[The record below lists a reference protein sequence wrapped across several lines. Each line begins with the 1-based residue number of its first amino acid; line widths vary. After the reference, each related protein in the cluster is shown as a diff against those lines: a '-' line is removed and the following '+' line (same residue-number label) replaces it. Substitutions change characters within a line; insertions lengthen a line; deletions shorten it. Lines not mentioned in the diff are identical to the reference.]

1 MAHTLFPWT
10 MLPTDTSP
18 LCGPSH
24 PHLAPESSVG
34 SVTTYLAGS
43 PSAGAPPG
51 SAWPPAQRLVTK
63 KMASGD
69 QPSWLG
75 GVRLFTRPGCPPNNP
90 ARACCPDNG
99 PLLPRTWS
107 SAGHWP
113 SAGPPCARGLMEQQQ
128 CSPMGP
134 PGRLPGS
141 QLWGGRSLAPLVL
154 PLPQH
159 RLLKSPPALSR
170 PEAHRDESLSEERG
184 YQGRD
189 PNHPSSLG
197 MQSRSRV

>member
-1 MAHTLFPWT
+1 M
-10 MLPTDTSP
+10 
-18 LCGPSH
+18 
-24 PHLAPESSVG
+24 G
-34 SVTTYLAGS
+34 SVTTYLDGS

-75 GVRLFTRPGCPPNNP
+75 GVRLFTRPGCPPTNP

-113 SAGPPCARGLMEQQQ
+113 SAGPPCARGVPLGGSPGLSFGEEGPWRLLSFLCPSTG
-128 CSPMGP
+128 CS
-134 PGRLPGS
+134 RALLPFHGLRPTEMKVS
-141 QLWGGRSLAPLVL
+141 PRNVGTRVGTPTIPALWGCRAEVVCD
-154 PLPQH
+154 
-159 RLLKSPPALSR
+159 K
-170 PEAHRDESLSEERG
+170 
-184 YQGRD
+184 QGTTRW
-189 PNHPSSLG
+189 
-197 MQSRSRV
+197 RVRN